1 MWFGIKR
8 THWILMTLV
17 VLFLAFYFGLLSWSR
32 LGDALETLAANPGGG
47 AKMFAAKVDRAD
59 AIFMIFMLLF
69 LTPLAIVAVGG
80 LIVFVTAALAGMFQN
95 FAGAK
100 GAPFLG
106 FSGLPYLLVVLLRLF
121 PPGDWMPPRP
131 GAGRPLAPP
140 PPPPAR
146 APPPA

>member
-17 VLFLAFYFGLLSWSR
+17 VLCLACYFGLLSWSR

-80 LIVFVTAALAGMFQN
+80 LIVFVTAALAGMFQK
-95 FAGAK
+95 FPGAK
-100 GAPFLG
+100 GAAFLG
-106 FSGLPYLLVVLLRLF
+106 LSGFASPLVVVGRVSS
-121 PPGDWMPPRP
+121 PR
-131 GAGRPLAPP
+131 GWGPP
-140 PPPPAR
+140 PPRRAPLLPPA
-146 APPPA
+146 PPSA

>member
-8 THWILMTLV
+8 THWILMTLI

-47 AKMFAAKVDRAD
+47 AKVFAAKVDRAD

-100 GAPFLG
+100 GAPFWV
-106 FSGLPYLLVVLLRLF
+106 FSGFAYLVLVVVGFFTR
-121 PPGDWMPPRP
+121 GYWMPHVQ
-131 GAGRPLAPP
+131 GAVSLI
-140 PPPPAR
+140 AR
-146 APPPA
+146 ALLAASR